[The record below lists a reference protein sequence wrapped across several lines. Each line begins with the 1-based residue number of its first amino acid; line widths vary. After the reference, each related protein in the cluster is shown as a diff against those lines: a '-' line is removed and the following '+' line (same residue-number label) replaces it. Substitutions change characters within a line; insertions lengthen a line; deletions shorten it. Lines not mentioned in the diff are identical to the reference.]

1 MDNLNLEKVLQ
12 IISIIVFMAGGLT
25 FFFKT
30 GSYKTN
36 VDTKLQSLDEDIKEN
51 KKEIDELKK
60 EVEKMKNDQTIET
73 SRLETLLIEVKTK
86 LELLMQFSGLFSKD
100 EKI

>member
-1 MDNLNLEKVLQ
+1 MDNLETVLQ
-12 IISIIVFMAGGLT
+12 IISIIVFITGGLT

-36 VDTKLQSLDEDIKEN
+36 VDTKLQSLDEDVKEN
-51 KKEIDELKK
+51 KKEIEDLRDDF
-60 EVEKMKNDQTIET
+60 EKTKTEHNIVT

-86 LELLMQFSGLFSKD
+86 LELLMQFSNWKKD
-100 EKI
+100 ERD

>member
-1 MDNLNLEKVLQ
+1 MDNLETILQ
-12 IISIIVFMAGGLT
+12 IISIIVFITGGLT

-36 VDTKLQSLDEDIKEN
+36 VDTKLQSLDEDVKEN
-51 KKEIDELKK
+51 KKEIEELRDDF
-60 EVEKMKNDQTIET
+60 EKTKAEHNVVT

-86 LELLMQFSGLFSKD
+86 LELLMQFSNWKKD
-100 EKI
+100 ERD